1 MFVGTARSVRSY
13 AATEFDLPP
22 AKVLT
27 EFLEFFGRGLAV
39 LLDRPFC
46 AAPGHKLL
54 VVLNYLSG
62 VGRRVATGG
71 VQVVVTG
78 ELGSDVYRQSVADR
92 VCQKDASEVM
102 RTER

>member
-1 MFVGTARSVRSY
+1 MWVLSINDRLCDSV
-13 AATEFDLPP
+13 AATVST
-22 AKVLT
+22 AVT
-27 EFLEFFGRGLAV
+27 IRGLAV

-46 AAPGHKLL
+46 AASGNELL
-54 VVLNYLSG
+54 VMFNDL
-62 VGRRVATGG
+62 GG
-71 VQVVVTG
+71 VSGGVPAGGVEVIGAG